1 MTSAAPLVHVS
12 TADAVTR
19 LTLDSPHNRN
29 ALSTRLMAELH
40 AGLASAAADPEVRA
54 VVLGHTGKVFCA
66 GADLSEATGADPT
79 VGPRGL
85 VELQRAIV
93 DCAKPVI
100 AVIHGHVRAGGL
112 GLVGAADLA
121 VAGPASTFA
130 FTEVR
135 LGLAP
140 AVISLPLRPK
150 LDPRAASRY
159 YLTGEV
165 FDAAEAA
172 RIGLI
177 TSATDSA
184 EATDVALKGLLD
196 ALRLGSPQGLAE
208 SKRLANAEVVR
219 SFERDA
225 EELVELSA
233 RLFGSAE
240 AQEGM
245 RSFLE
250 KRPARWVR

>member
-1 MTSAAPLVHVS
+1 MTREVPFVRVS
-12 TADAVTR
+12 TADAVTT
-19 LTLDSPHNRN
+19 LELDSPHNRN
-29 ALSTRLMAELH
+29 ALSSRLMAELTQ
-40 AGLASAAADPEVRA
+40 GLAEAAADPAVRA

-66 GADLSEATGADPT
+66 GADLTEATGADPT

-85 VELQRAIV
+85 VDLQRAIV
-93 DCAKPVI
+93 DCPKPVV
-100 AVIHGHVRAGGL
+100 ALVNGHVRAGGL
-112 GLVGAADLA
+112 GLLGAADLV
-121 VAGPASTFA
+121 VAGPLATFA

-159 YLTGEV
+159 YLTGET

-177 TSATDSA
+177 TEAADDPSAA
-184 EATDVALKGLLD
+184 AKVLLD
-196 ALRLGSPQGLAE
+196 AIRLGSPQGLAE
-208 SKRLANAEVVR
+208 SKRLANAEVVA

-225 EELVELSA
+225 DERVAQSA

-240 AQEGM
+240 AQQGM
-245 RSFLE
+245 RAFLE
-250 KRPARWVR
+250 RRPAPWAE

>member
-1 MTSAAPLVHVS
+1 MTREVPFVRVS
-12 TADAVTR
+12 TADAVTT
-19 LTLDSPHNRN
+19 LELDSPHNRN
-29 ALSTRLMAELH
+29 ALSTRLMAELT
-40 AGLASAAADPEVRA
+40 AGLAAAAADPAVRA

-66 GADLSEATGADPT
+66 GADLSEATGSDPT

-85 VELQRAIV
+85 VDLQRALL
-93 DCAKPVI
+93 DCPKPVI
-100 AVIHGHVRAGGL
+100 AVIDGHVRAGGL

-121 VAGPASTFA
+121 IAGPASTFA

-150 LDPRAASRY
+150 LQPRAASRY
-159 YLTGEV
+159 YLTGET

-172 RIGLI
+172 RIGLV
-177 TSATDSA
+177 TEAA
-184 EATDVALKGLLD
+184 EDVPGALKTLLD

-219 SFERDA
+219 SFEQDA
-225 EELVELSA
+225 DELVALSA

-240 AQEGM
+240 AQQGM
-245 RSFLE
+245 RAFLE
-250 KRPARWVR
+250 RRPAPWAE